1 MNSVLQREKQLTRKR
16 KLSIPEFSRLLETV
30 VKWQTEEDL
39 AFIGLGELRMDE
51 KYAEVGIKE
60 SMFYRKMRAQQE
72 AALKKFH
79 NLPVKI
85 GLTSD

>member
-39 AFIGLGELRMDE
+39 AFIGLGELTMDE

-60 SMFYRKMRAQQE
+60 SVFYRKTRHS
-72 AALKKFH
+72 KRPH
-79 NLPVKI
+79 
-85 GLTSD
+85 